1 MDAWPLTTSTDAPAG
16 NRDSADSTGLTRST
30 LRAAIIGL
38 GVGRQHIRAY
48 EEHPACR
55 VGTLCDISPAKRHEI
70 SQQYPNYEVTADS
83 ITVLTDLA
91 IDVVSI
97 ASYDNAHADQVV
109 LALEHG
115 KHVFVEKPLCL
126 DIKELRRIRAV
137 LKQRPGRLL
146 SCNLIL
152 RRSPRFQ
159 LVRQMIRDGRMG
171 RLFHVEG
178 EYNYGRLHKLTSGWR
193 GRMPD
198 YSVVL
203 GGAVHLVDQLLWLTG
218 QRVVQV
224 AAFSNGIA
232 TDRSSFPGHD
242 MAAALLRFETG
253 MTGTVT
259 ANFGCVR
266 PHGHGL
272 TICGTEATFVNDDP
286 HGRLYTSR
294 DAASEPQVIS
304 TAHPGAEKGDLI
316 ANFLNTILGSAE
328 PEITHDE
335 IFQTMCVC
343 FAIQRAQREQRIVEV
358 EYE

>member
-1 MDAWPLTTSTDAPAG
+1 MDAWPQTTSTDAPAG
-16 NRDSADSTGLTRST
+16 NRVSCDSTSLTTPT
-30 LRAAIIGL
+30 LRTAIIGL
-38 GVGRQHIRAY
+38 GVGEQHIRAY
-48 EEHPACR
+48 EEHPSCQVA
-55 VGTLCDISPAKRHEI
+55 TLCDISPAKRDEI
-70 SQQYPNYEVTADS
+70 SQQHPNYEVTADP
-83 ITVLTDLA
+83 IAVLTDPT

-97 ASYDNAHADQVV
+97 ASYDDAHADQVV
-109 LALEHG
+109 LAVEHG

-137 LKQRPGRLL
+137 LKQRPQQRL

-159 LVRQMIRDGRMG
+159 LVRQLIRKGRFG

-178 EYNYGRLHKLTSGWR
+178 DYNYGRLQKLTNSWR
-193 GRMPD
+193 GKIPD

-203 GGAVHLVDQLLWLTG
+203 GGAVHLIDQLLWLTG

-232 TDRSSFPGHD
+232 SESSSFPGHD
-242 MAAALLRFETG
+242 MAAALLRFESG

-272 TICGTEATFVNDDP
+272 TICGTEATFVNGDP
-286 HGRLYTSR
+286 HGHLHTSR
-294 DAASEPQVIS
+294 DTASAPQVIS
-304 TAHPGAEKGDLI
+304 AAHPGAEKGDLI
-316 ANFLNTILGSAE
+316 ENFLNTILGIAE
-328 PEITHDE
+328 PEITEDE

-343 FAIQRAQREQRIVEV
+343 FAIQRAQREQQIVEV

>member
-1 MDAWPLTTSTDAPAG
+1 MDAWPQTTSTDAPAG
-16 NRDSADSTGLTRST
+16 NRDSTDSTPLSTST

-38 GVGRQHIRAY
+38 GVGLQHIRAY
-48 EEHPACR
+48 EEHPACQ
-55 VGTLCDISPAKRHEI
+55 VGTLCDISLAKRDEA
-70 SQQYPNYEVTADS
+70 SQQYPDYEVIADP
-83 ITVLTDLA
+83 IAVLTDPTV
-91 IDVVSI
+91 DVVSI
-97 ASYDNAHADQVV
+97 ASYDDAHADQVV
-109 LALEHG
+109 FALEHS

-137 LKQRPGRLL
+137 LEHRPQLRL

-159 LVRQMIRDGRMG
+159 TVRQMIRDGRMG
-171 RLFHVEG
+171 RVFHVEG
-178 EYNYGRLHKLTSGWR
+178 EYNYGRLHKLTNGWR
-193 GRMPD
+193 GRIPD

-203 GGAVHLVDQLLWLTG
+203 GGAVHLVDQLLWITG

-232 TDRSSFPGHD
+232 TDRSTFPGHD

-294 DAASEPQVIS
+294 DASSDPQVIS
-304 TAHPGAEKGDLI
+304 AAHPGAEKGDLI
-316 ANFLNTILGSAE
+316 ANFLDTILRRAE
-328 PEITHDE
+328 PQITEDE
-335 IFQTMCVC
+335 IFQAMCVC
-343 FAIQRAQREQRIVEV
+343 FAIQRAQREQQVVEV

>member
-1 MDAWPLTTSTDAPAG
+1 MDAWTQTTSTDAPAG

-55 VGTLCDISPAKRHEI
+55 VRTLCDISPAKRDEV
-70 SQQYPNYEVTADS
+70 SQQYPDYEVTADP
-83 ITVLTDLA
+83 IEVLTDPA
-91 IDVVSI
+91 IDIVSI
-97 ASYDNAHADQVV
+97 ASYDDAHAEQIV

-115 KHVFVEKPLCL
+115 KHVFAEKPLCL
-126 DIKELRRIRAV
+126 DIKELRRIRSV
-137 LKQRPGRLL
+137 LKQRPQQRL

-178 EYNYGRLHKLTSGWR
+178 EYNYGRLHKLTNGWR
-193 GRMPD
+193 GRIPD

-232 TDRSSFPGHD
+232 TDSSSFPGHD
-242 MAAALLRFETG
+242 MVAALLRFESG

-272 TICGTEATFVNDDP
+272 TICGTEATFVNGDP

-294 DAASEPQVIS
+294 DAASDPQVIS
-304 TAHPGAEKGDLI
+304 AAHPGAEKGDLI
-316 ANFLNTILGSAE
+316 ANFLNTILGIAE

-335 IFQTMCVC
+335 MFQTMCVC
-343 FAIQRAQREQRIVEV
+343 FAIQRAQREQQVVEV